1 MTSFAITSTS
11 RVSFFAVNSDLNL
24 ASKPFSNRLLPW
36 ALTAIILFVSLIGLV
51 VVVRLTTVARSQAQ
65 ALQLDIN
72 NLRQQEQ
79 GLLKNAEAVKN
90 QLTPEQQLALPAAH
104 QLVDRRKFSWSRLL
118 VDLEASLP
126 ANVRV
131 SRIAVRDVTM
141 QANQTVAELE
151 LAVFTKEPSTI
162 TNMISAMHE
171 QGIFQPELRG
181 QTLQKGRGEA
191 GTEYELVVIY
201 RPRSSYS
208 NENVAAMSGA
218 GAEVKKSEVSR

>member
-36 ALTAIILFVSLIGLV
+36 ALTAIILFVSVIGLV
-51 VVVRLTTVARSQAQ
+51 VVVRLTTVANSQAQ

-72 NLRQQEQ
+72 NLRQKEQ

-90 QLTPEQQLALPAAH
+90 QLTPEQQQAVPAAH

-126 ANVRV
+126 PNVRV
-131 SRIAVRDVTM
+131 SRIAVRDVTT

-151 LAVFTKEPSTI
+151 LAVFAKNPSTI
-162 TNMISAMHE
+162 SDMISAMQE
-171 QGIFQPELRG
+171 EGVFLAELRA
-181 QTLQKGRGEA
+181 QTLQKGRGES
-191 GTEYELVVIY
+191 GTEYELYVIY

-208 NENVAAMSGA
+208 NDSVAEMTGA
-218 GAEVKKSEVSR
+218 AAGNEVSR

>member
-36 ALTAIILFVSLIGLV
+36 ALTAIILFVSVIGLV
-51 VVVRLTTVARSQAQ
+51 VVIRLTTVANSQAQ

-90 QLTPEQQLALPAAH
+90 QLTPEQQQAVPAAH
-104 QLVDRRKFSWSRLL
+104 QLIDRRKFSWSRLL

-126 ANVRV
+126 PNVRV
-131 SRIAVRDVTM
+131 SRIAVRDVTT

-151 LAVFTKEPSTI
+151 LAVFTKNPSTI
-162 TNMISAMHE
+162 TDMISAMH
-171 QGIFQPELRG
+171 QDGIFQPELRG
-181 QTLQKGRGEA
+181 QTLQKGRGES
-191 GTEYELVVIY
+191 GTEYELYVVY
-201 RPRSSYS
+201 RPKSSYS
-208 NENVAAMSGA
+208 NENVA
-218 GAEVKKSEVSR
+218 EVTETEVPR